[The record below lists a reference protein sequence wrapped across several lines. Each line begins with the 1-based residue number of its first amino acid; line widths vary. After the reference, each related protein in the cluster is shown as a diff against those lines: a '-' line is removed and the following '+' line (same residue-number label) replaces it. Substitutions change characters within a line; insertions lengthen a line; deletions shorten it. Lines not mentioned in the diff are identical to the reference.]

1 MNTDSPVRNDENLL
15 RSERWIA
22 ATLRSGVVASVALIV
37 VGLTLSFIH
46 HPAYM
51 RDPAE
56 LTRLVTPGAAFPKTL
71 HELADGLGHGEGRA
85 ITVLGLLA
93 LIATPIMRVAIS
105 VLTFIEQKDKRFALI
120 TATVFALLILSLVL
134 GHAE

>member
-1 MNTDSPVRNDENLL
+1 MSSQTIARNDENLL

-22 ATLRSGVVASVALIV
+22 ATLRGGVVISVTLIV

-51 RDPAE
+51 SDSAE

-71 HELADGLGHGEGRA
+71 HELADGLSRGEGRS

-105 VLTFIEQKDKRFALI
+105 MLTFIEQKDKRFALI